1 VNTITVPSRVNLT
14 SGNFTIVEVNNNMAT
29 LEDGDGNVY
38 RDIPCVATLAGE
50 GGGGGGSGLPDQ
62 TGHSG
67 EFLTTDGTDASW
79 APVDALPDQT
89 GQNGKFL
96 TTDGTDASWT
106 TINAMSNSATDGQ
119 SIAAL
124 ASDYVRNLIS
134 ITGNKSYVFGAEN
147 YNGIQHSTL
156 SGDGIVLIGGKIQSN
171 TNISTKNWTVL
182 NGYTA
187 LDSYVNV
194 PGEFS
199 LSVYGMAKG
208 TRSIQLGLGTN
219 SDANTMKIGVT
230 SGNYEIM
237 SADGTIP
244 EARLAD
250 TTNAQQGDVLTL
262 DSTGNAVWQAG
273 GSGGGLPSQTG
284 NAGKFLTTD
293 GTDASWS
300 DKPLVNTNP
309 TTSTTVIIGN
319 NNGSVS
325 SVGNNAICLTHMG
338 SYGGWI
344 ALGNNAIAIGSTK
357 NSLGAY
363 SINIG
368 GSSCAG
374 NYAIQLGGNG
384 INTDANTFKV
394 GNNNGNFEIMSAD
407 GTIPTARLTKVNTT
421 ITLTAAGWSSN
432 TQTVSVTGMTAT
444 GVVMVSPDPTDQSA
458 YTSAGII
465 CSAQAA
471 GTLTFTCSTTP
482 SADLS
487 VNVVML

>member
-1 VNTITVPSRVNLT
+1 
-14 SGNFTIVEVNNNMAT
+14 
-29 LEDGDGNVY
+29 
-38 RDIPCVATLAGE
+38 
-50 GGGGGGSGLPDQ
+50 
-62 TGHSG
+62 
-67 EFLTTDGTDASW
+67 
-79 APVDALPDQT
+79 
-89 GQNGKFL
+89 
-96 TTDGTDASWT
+96 
-106 TINAMSNSATDGQ
+106 MSNSATDGQ

-230 SGNYEIM
+230 SGNYEM
-237 SADGTIP
+237 
-244 EARLAD
+244 
-250 TTNAQQGDVLTL
+250 
-262 DSTGNAVWQAG
+262 
-273 GSGGGLPSQTG
+273 
-284 NAGKFLTTD
+284 
-293 GTDASWS
+293 
-300 DKPLVNTNP
+300 
-309 TTSTTVIIGN
+309 
-319 NNGSVS
+319 
-325 SVGNNAICLTHMG
+325 
-338 SYGGWI
+338 
-344 ALGNNAIAIGSTK
+344 
-357 NSLGAY
+357 
-363 SINIG
+363 
-368 GSSCAG
+368 
-374 NYAIQLGGNG
+374 
-384 INTDANTFKV
+384 
-394 GNNNGNFEIMSAD
+394 MSAD
-407 GTIPTARLTKVNTT
+407 GTIPTARLTKVNST
-421 ITLTAAGWSSN
+421 IILTAAGWSSN